1 MLYNVTVYYKAFPQN
16 VMPGPMQAQAN
27 GATVDEALE
36 DIFRAFNH
44 AFPGRTGELA
54 EKYKVRSMCV
64 GDEVQVGADRWLC
77 AGVGFVNLTEHP
89 EMRDDPMVKMHTE
102 CRE

>member
-1 MLYNVTVYYKAFPQN
+1 
-16 VMPGPMQAQAN
+16 
-27 GATVDEALE
+27 
-36 DIFRAFNH
+36 
-44 AFPGRTGELA
+44 
-54 EKYKVRSMCV
+54 MCV